1 MKLPFPWKSRRQ
13 AGNIFPLSAG
23 RVSARSAR
31 GERGQSFVELAIS
44 LVFLLVLFSVMVDL
58 GYAFYTMITL
68 RDTVQEAATY
78 GAICPIKEVAA
89 VAPNPPTLSR
99 NEALIKERLK
109 VSAIAPIDMK
119 DVTLVTVKFTKA
131 NGDIITPP
139 DLPVVGGSVIIEATI
154 NHHILVPF
162 AATFIGTTD
171 YPLTVTVAETVVRSK
186 WLAQC
191 EY

>member
-1 MKLPFPWKSRRQ
+1 MKSIFPWKRQ
-13 AGNIFPLSAG
+13 AGNRFPLSAG
-23 RVSARSAR
+23 RANTLYPR
-31 GERGQSFVELAIS
+31 GEKGQAFIELAIS

-58 GYAFYTMITL
+58 GYAFYTMISL

-78 GAICPIKEVAA
+78 GAICPIKADG
-89 VAPNPPTLSR
+89 TR
-99 NEALIKERLK
+99 NVSLIQERLR
-109 VSAIAPIDMK
+109 VSATAPIDMK
-119 DVTLVTVKFTKA
+119 DLPTPPDVQFAKA
-131 NGDIITPP
+131 NGDIITSGP
-139 DLPVVGGSVIIEATI
+139 PVVGGSVIVTATI

-162 AATFIGTTD
+162 AAVFIGTAD